1 MSQTGHIPMVRKPST
16 FTQAEIARAIRAV
29 RQTGLSVVRVE
40 VAPGGAIVVIPG
52 ESTGHV
58 YPSSNPWDETL
69 TDDPNKKRSA

>member
-1 MSQTGHIPMVRKPST
+1 MPRKPST
-16 FTQAEIARAIRAV
+16 FTQSEIARAIRAV
-29 RQTGLSVVRVE
+29 RQTGLSVARVE
-40 VAPGGAIVVIPG
+40 VAPGGGVIVIPS